1 MATTPIN
8 RALYFVSFF
17 VIILLSVKAEAQ
29 KCNLEKNEID
39 ALTELVIKRTAPE
52 MLMRVKGQP
61 LYVKA
66 QCIGTNKYLK
76 IVFYKYNNFSFQ
88 EQREV
93 GFKLSNKEELLL
105 YPRQMSVDSTKM
117 DDLADVY
124 SLLIYK
130 LSDDQYKKLTQY
142 PAVKF
147 KYYLISGFVTEPI
160 KDKNQGKIMGVL
172 KCVE

>member
-1 MATTPIN
+1 MTNKFVNST
-8 RALYFVSFF
+8 LYFVIIFF
-17 VIILLSVKAEAQ
+17 IAINPVKVKAQ
-29 KCNLEKNEID
+29 KCNFEKNEID

-52 MLMRVKGQP
+52 MLLRIKGQP

-76 IVFYKYNNFSFQ
+76 IVFYKYNDFSFQ

-93 GFKLSNKEELLL
+93 GFILSNNEELVL
-105 YPRQMSVDSTKM
+105 YPRQMSIDSTKM
-117 DDLADVY
+117 DDLTNIY

-130 LSDDQYKKLTQY
+130 LSDDQYVKLTQY
-142 PAVKF
+142 PVNKF
-147 KYYLISGFVTEPI
+147 KYFLISGFVTEPI